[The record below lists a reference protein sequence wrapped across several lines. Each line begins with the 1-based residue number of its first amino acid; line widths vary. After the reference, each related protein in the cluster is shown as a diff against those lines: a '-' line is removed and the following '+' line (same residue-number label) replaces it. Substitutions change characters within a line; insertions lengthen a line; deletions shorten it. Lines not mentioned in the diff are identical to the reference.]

1 MSNATV
7 EPPTCP
13 HCGSTD
19 VSEYLYGLVEL
30 SDIME
35 FEKQGK
41 KVIPAGCVIEED
53 SPDFKCNGCDKDF
66 IVQAD

>member
-1 MSNATV
+1 MSNATIK
-7 EPPTCP
+7 PHACP
-13 HCGSTD
+13 HCGSSD

-35 FEKQGK
+35 LEKQGK
-41 KVIPAGCVIEED
+41 NVIPAGCVIEED
-53 SPDFKCNGCDKDF
+53 SPDFKCNGCDKDY